1 VSGALRFELDF
12 ISPYAAVAWHA
23 IRPIA
28 ERHGR
33 TVEPVPILFAA
44 LLDAHGHKGP
54 AEIEPKRRYT
64 FKDVV
69 RKGAAVGLAIRPP
82 PGHPFNP
89 LAALRLA
96 SLDLPHTTRHSL
108 VTALFDATWRTGEG
122 VSDPA
127 ILARIAAEHGVDEV
141 QARIADPLVKQRV
154 KDQTEAALAR
164 GTFGVPTIWADGEP
178 FWGVD
183 SLPHLDAY
191 LSGEDPVPSDVEEQW
206 AHIEPQSVRPGSR
219 S

>member
-1 VSGALRFELDF
+1 MSLRFELDF

-23 IRPIA
+23 VGAIA
-28 ERHGR
+28 DRHGR

-54 AEIEPKRRYT
+54 AEIEPKRIYT

-69 RKGAAVGLAIRPP
+69 RKGAAHGLSIRPP

-96 SLDLPHTTRHSL
+96 SLDLPHSTRIAL
-108 VTALFDATWRTGEG
+108 VTDLFEATWQSGEG
-122 VSDPA
+122 VTDPEV
-127 ILARIAAEHGVDEV
+127 LARIARKHGIDDV
-141 QARIADPLVKQRV
+141 QARITDPAVKQRV
-154 KDQTEAALAR
+154 KDQTTAAIER

-183 SLPHLDAY
+183 SLPHLDRFLA
-191 LSGEDPVPSDVEEQW
+191 GEDPVPEDTMERW
-206 AHIEPQSVRPGSR
+206 AHIRPQSVRPGSR
-219 S
+219 R